1 MAIVRINEFK
11 SAEGQAEALLEFL
24 TSIKPYITNSEGC
37 ISCEILTQQDDKST
51 FVIIEKWESIE
62 SHVKS
67 IADFPKD
74 DMAKAIPLFGAAPI
88 GRYFMDV

>member
-11 SAEGQAEALLEFL
+11 SAQGKTEALHAFL
-24 TSIKPYITNSEGC
+24 ISITPYITNSEGC

-74 DMAKAIPLFGAAPI
+74 DMAKAMPLLGAAPI
-88 GRYFMDV
+88 GRYFTT